1 MIFNDKNDFIVF
13 DVIKVYIEVDLF
25 ICEIVNFFIFF
36 VDNGV
41 NEISDFFGV
50 IIWEFDI
57 VW

>member
-13 DVIKVYIEVDLF
+13 DVIKVYIKVDIF

-36 VDNGV
+36 VDNGI
-41 NEISDFFGV
+41 NKIIDFFGV